1 MNLTGSESILLDLV
15 HSIDSLKEEIRSL
28 RTELRPELEDM
39 EAVRRRREYMLR
51 VAKSAEAFTAD
62 LNAQKFTQ
70 CERQPKRRTR

>member
-1 MNLTGSESILLDLV
+1 MLTNNESLMLDLV

-39 EAVRRRREYMLR
+39 EAVRKRREYMLT
-51 VAKSAEAFTAD
+51 VAKSAEAFTAN
-62 LNAQKFTQ
+62 LNAQKFTK